1 MKKLHFSK
9 NRVFVIAEI
18 ANSHEGDI
26 RLAKKI
32 TEKAALAGAD
42 AVKFQKFT
50 AEELLERKHEKYDLF
65 KKLEFSEKEWKELIQ
80 FAKSKRIKIF
90 VDVFG
95 VESAKKI
102 SKLNI
107 NGFKIHSSDLNNI
120 FLLKFLSSQKKPVLL
135 SSGGALPNEINESI
149 KILQAIPKEIVIMH
163 GFQAYPTSLQDLNL
177 LDLSKIKRKYGYP
190 VGLMDHVAGNSKMA
204 LIVPLIGI
212 ALGAKII
219 EKHITLNRD
228 EKKLDYQSSL
238 NPDEFK
244 ELISSIRLTEKSLS
258 TRNSNFSPKELTYRL
273 KHKKNTISTKFL
285 KKGSVFHENMFE
297 FKRTRT
303 KKESVSYFDFIGMKS
318 SKNIK
323 KGTIL
328 TKSLI
333 DKKSHKI
340 VAVIACRV
348 DSERLFAKP
357 FQRIGKY
364 TILDFLLNQ
373 IRRSTM
379 IKDIVLAI
387 SEKPGN
393 EIFVNYAKE
402 HELKFVEG
410 NDVDVLG
417 RLIDGAKYVNSDIIL
432 RVTSENPFIF
442 WEGIDNLIRKHVS
455 GKHDLSTYTNL
466 PLGSSMEL
474 INRKALEYSH
484 KHGSKKHRSELCTLF
499 INENPDKFNIL
510 KCLPEKILRRPEIRL
525 TVDTPQDLWIAKLIH
540 NSIGIKNK
548 PIPLRKIINF
558 LDHNSQIKKINAN
571 IPIQY
576 KKYD

>member
-32 TEKAALAGAD
+32 NEKAALAGAD

-102 SKLNI
+102 SKLDI

-135 SSGGALPNEINESI
+135 SAGGALPNEINESI

-258 TRNSNFSPKELTYRL
+258 IRNSNFSPKELTYRL
-273 KHKKNTISTKFL
+273 KYKKNTISTTFL
-285 KKGSVFHENMFE
+285 KKGSVLHENMFE

-364 TILDFLLNQ
+364 TILELLLNQ
-373 IRRSTM
+373 LRRSSM

-410 NDVDVLG
+410 NDVDVLR
-417 RLIDGAKYVNSDIIL
+417 RLIDGAQYVNSDIIL
-432 RVTSENPFIF
+432 RVTPENPFIF
-442 WEGIDNLIRKHVS
+442 WEGIDDLIRKHVS

-466 PLGSSMEL
+466 PLGSSFEL

-510 KCLPEKILRRPEIRL
+510 KCSPKKILRRPEIRL
-525 TVDTPQDLWIAKLIH
+525 TVDTPQDLWIARLIH
-540 NSIGIKNK
+540 NSNGIK
-548 PIPLRKIINF
+548 
-558 LDHNSQIKKINAN
+558 
-571 IPIQY
+571 IPIY
-576 KKYD
+576 SFC